1 MVTSMPLI
9 IIDMETGHVLWIANG
24 KKKQVVYDFIEH
36 VGAEWHWTCVEAI
49 ACDMYSDFQEAI

>member
-1 MVTSMPLI
+1 
-9 IIDMETGHVLWIANG
+9 METGHVLWIANG